1 MMETHNLHNIN
12 IYNYY
17 NFKKKSNNIRTTN
30 KFATKLT
37 NYCLEEIFKY
47 LKDDKTTLFSCILIN
62 RSWSELAIPILWSRP
77 FENPMYGNNINIF
90 WTYISC
96 LSIEKKQL
104 LANKGIKLSDPKKK
118 PLFDYPKYL
127 KGFDCLNFQ
136 IALSQW
142 VGKTGLHQNSKN
154 LMDKLSPAELKYKTE
169 LCNQL
174 IGPYLLTHSKNLR
187 HLKYDHDS
195 TGLINILNLYSNN
208 EIFQIFSKLE
218 TLELKDTIFHEN
230 WVSRAER
237 FSQLASK
244 LSLFNRNL
252 QNISILLEIGKKK
265 QIQLRYCKPILD
277 LIKYQY
283 NLKYLKICEFWN
295 TWSNC
300 CSDLFYDALES
311 QSNSLTYLSLTRF
324 TQYHLLLPVLTKC
337 KNLETLEFWTIR
349 EQDQDERE
357 LNREDFANLTS
368 SKQQIFIKRLICYDH
383 GDDPHFLTL
392 VRGIIIKMANRNL
405 KELKFQNVTTE
416 LLDIINLYC
425 SKISNLYLTI
435 DNLTLDHFLPILSIF
450 NNIEYLYLFEYRKI
464 SLTFELI
471 VRIAKSIPKSLY
483 YLDIT
488 FHLTPTMLKI
498 LFENCS
504 SRLKVLVLH
513 IDGMDDKYLEA
524 IINYAERYKSL
535 NTFNF
540 DGNDIKFSRKVY
552 KKAKKIIPVIR
563 NFRTFTLY

>member
-1 MMETHNLHNIN
+1 METYNLYHNIGIKAN
-12 IYNYY
+12 IHNG
-17 NFKKKSNNIRTTN
+17 NIVKKRTIYKT
-30 KFATKLT
+30 TKLT

-47 LKDDKTTLFSCILIN
+47 LKDDKPTLFTCILIN
-62 RSWSELAIPILWSRP
+62 RSWSEVAIPILWARP

-96 LSIEKKQL
+96 LPIEKKVL
-104 LANKGIKLSDPKKK
+104 LANKGIKLSNPKKK
-118 PLFDYPKYL
+118 PLFEYTKYL

-142 VGKTGLHQNSKN
+142 VGKTGIHQNSKN
-154 LMDKLSPAELKYKTE
+154 LMDKLSPAELKSKTE
-169 LCNQL
+169 LCNQI
-174 IGPYLLTHSKNLR
+174 IGPYLLTHSKNLKQ
-187 HLKYDHDS
+187 LKYDHDS
-195 TGLINILNLYSNN
+195 TGLINILNIYSTN
-208 EIFQIFSKLE
+208 EIFQIFSRLE

-244 LSLFNRNL
+244 LSICNHNL
-252 QNISILLEIGKKK
+252 QNISISLEIGKKK
-265 QIQLRYCKPILD
+265 QIPLRYCKPILD
-277 LIKYQY
+277 LIKYQN

-295 TWSNC
+295 TWNI
-300 CSDLFYDALES
+300 CSSELFFDALRS
-311 QSNSLTYLSLTRF
+311 QSHSLTYLSLTRLS
-324 TQYHLLLPVLTKC
+324 QYHLLLPVLTKC
-337 KNLETLEFWTIR
+337 KNLETLEFWTIK

-357 LNREDFANLTS
+357 LINREDFANLTS
-368 SKQQIFIKRLICYDH
+368 SRQQIFIKRLICYDH
-383 GDDPHFLTL
+383 GDDSNFLTL

-435 DNLTLDHFLPILSIF
+435 DNLTLEHFLPILSIL
-450 NNIEYLYLFEYRKI
+450 NNIETLYLFEYKKI

-488 FHLTPTMLKI
+488 FQLTPTMLKI

-513 IDGMDDKYLEA
+513 IDGMDDRYLEA
-524 IINYAERYKSL
+524 IIEYTLRYKSL

-563 NFRTFTLY
+563 NFKTFFL